1 MRLTQKQG
9 LKRREF
15 ELIGNRLK
23 ITHKS
28 VSEFKQWNVNIEE
41 IGDEIHIDK
50 YTRKG
55 AVIVAGCLL
64 GFGTLFF
71 VINKY
76 VNDELTLNIFIGLGI
91 IYLFIGLVILISPIK
106 SELNIIGGMRTISF
120 FLESPSQIEVETF
133 ANNLIRES
141 KKIMFD
147 KYSRVD
153 SDIPEETMM
162 NQLLWLRNRGII
174 SDDEF
179 ERKKDEYKT
188 LKIMK

>member
-1 MRLTQKQG
+1 MNLEQKQG

-15 ELIGNRLK
+15 ELTGNRLK
-23 ITHKS
+23 IIHKS

-50 YTRKG
+50 KTRKG
-55 AVIVAGCLL
+55 AIIVAGCLL

-91 IYLFIGLVILISPIK
+91 MYLFIGLMILISPQK
-106 SELNIIGGMRTISF
+106 SELNIIGGMRTVSF
-120 FLESPSQIEVETF
+120 FLESPSQNEVETF
-133 ANNLIRES
+133 ANNIIQES
-141 KKIMFD
+141 KKIILD
-147 KYSRVD
+147 KYSKVD
-153 SDIPEETMM
+153 ADIPEETMI
-162 NQLLWLRNRGII
+162 NQLLWLRNRAII
-174 SDDEF
+174 TEDEF
-179 ERKKDEYKT
+179 ERKKEEYKT